1 MDNIDFALLEFLY
14 MKNGELNQNEFPVK
28 FRDTTTL
35 HDVTLSHT
43 NNTMQQFFNNGFA
56 TVSFTKGNQYVF
68 ITQKGTELY
77 NSEIE
82 RRFNEKTKIGLE
94 FELLRG
100 QVKYQTL
107 NNQAIERQLSLM
119 EQQTEAFATQTQIQ
133 KSMKEFTKFI
143 VYLTVVLAVGTIVS
157 AVLLMT
163 QLLYQIRQGSGTW
176 RVPYQLIAIPIFLV
190 LLTILALRKTKLV
203 QELILILKGGD

>member
-1 MDNIDFALLEFLY
+1 
-14 MKNGELNQNEFPVK
+14 
-28 FRDTTTL
+28 
-35 HDVTLSHT
+35 
-43 NNTMQQFFNNGFA
+43 
-56 TVSFTKGNQYVF
+56 
-68 ITQKGTELY
+68 
-77 NSEIE
+77 
-82 RRFNEKTKIGLE
+82 
-94 FELLRG
+94 
-100 QVKYQTL
+100 
-107 NNQAIERQLSLM
+107 M